1 MYPYLRQLEQ
11 QWSLAMAPFA
21 IWFYGAQSMMAASM
35 VHATINRP
43 QQRER
48 RQ

>member
-1 MYPYLRQLEQ
+1 MYPYLRQLQ
-11 QWSLAMAPFA
+11 QWNAQMMAPFA
-21 IWFYGAQSMMAASM
+21 IWFYSTQGMFAASM